1 MDQGEKGLYHVASYQ
16 LSDAKLGIKHLNE
29 KLVDDELKKTADLP
43 RAFLKHKDNKNLVV
57 NLVKFPGSNSSPTF
71 LRLAK
76 RLAKLSVLLNQLT
89 ELPKKI
95 A

>member
-1 MDQGEKGLYHVASYQ
+1 M
-16 LSDAKLGIKHLNE
+16 N
-29 KLVDDELKKTADLP
+29 DELKKPAELT
-43 RAFLKHKDNKNLVV
+43 RAFLEHKDNKNLVV